1 MKSNKVPEVMS
12 LESGS
17 VGAEGRK
24 FENEQKFGDVELQS
38 RELIRLLFVCLR
50 ISNQTVSESS

>member
-17 VGAEGRK
+17 VGVEGHE
-24 FENEQKFGDVELQS
+24 FENEQKIGDVELQS
-38 RELIRLLFVCLR
+38 SELIRFLSVCLR
-50 ISNQTVSESS
+50 LQATSHY